1 MLTEMRGI
9 VMDFGPVRAVDHIDL
24 TINPG
29 EILGLLGE
37 NGAGKTTLMNILAGT
52 FSPTEGEIYI
62 DGKKV
67 SIGTS
72 LQAAAHGIRFIHQE
86 LSLCGDLS
94 VAENMFLAQELTTA
108 AVFLNKREMARRANM
123 VFERMGVDIDPFAL
137 AESLPPVEKQ
147 LVEIGRALLFKSN
160 LIIMDE
166 PTTALSNYEVEK
178 LFAIMKQLKEEGE
191 SFIYISHKMPELF
204 AICDSYFV
212 MRDGKFVARGNFSD
226 IDEQRITELM
236 IGRRL
241 AEDEF
246 ADKPAFASNE
256 VALSADN
263 LSGEYFHGV
272 SFELHKGEI
281 LAVTGLQGS
290 GRDMLADALFGV
302 TEYSGSIRVDGQT
315 LLQRNDSVIHHMKN
329 GIAMVPRSRLER
341 GIHNDLSISDNLSM
355 GYFNTRLKGLLINLN
370 RERERFERQKKALR
384 IKSDQPKNPITSLS
398 GGNQQKVILGRWLE
412 TSANIILFDNPTQGI
427 DIGSKFEIYH
437 LILRLA
443 QEGKAVLVFS
453 SEYQEI
459 FKLADSCLV
468 MYKGGINARLA
479 RQDITEKNIMYY
491 STGANLEGVKN
502 GQSL

>member
-1 MLTEMRGI
+1 
-9 VMDFGPVRAVDHIDL
+9 MDFGPVRAVDHIDL
-24 TINPG
+24 TIKPG
-29 EILGLLGE
+29 EIRGLLGE

-52 FSPTEGEIYI
+52 FPPTKGEIYI

-67 SIGTS
+67 SIDTPMR
-72 LQAAAHGIRFIHQE
+72 AAAHGIRFIHQE

-108 AVFLNKREMARRANM
+108 TIFLDTREMVRRAKL
-123 VFERMGVDIDPFAL
+123 VFERIGVDIDPLAL
-137 AESLPPVEKQ
+137 AETLPPAEKQ

-166 PTTALSNYEVEK
+166 PTTALSNHEVEK
-178 LFAIMKQLKEEGE
+178 LFSVMKQLKAEGE

-204 AICDSYFV
+204 EICDSYFV
-212 MRDGKFVARGNFSD
+212 MRDGGFVAEGNFSD
-226 IDEQRITELM
+226 IDEHELTELM

-241 AEDEF
+241 AEEAF
-246 ADKPAFASNE
+246 ADKQCFATDE

-263 LSGEYFHGV
+263 LSGKYFSEV
-272 SFELHKGEI
+272 SFDLHKGEI
-281 LAVTGLQGS
+281 LAMTGLQGS

-302 TEYSGSIRVDGQT
+302 TRYSGNISVNGQI
-315 LLQRNDSVIHHMKN
+315 LRQRNDAIISHMKK

-341 GIHNDLSISDNLSM
+341 GIHNDLSITDNLSM
-355 GYFNTRLKGLLINLN
+355 GYLNTKFKGLLINMK
-370 RERERFERQKKALR
+370 RESERFRRQKESLM
-384 IKSDQPKNPITSLS
+384 IKSDQPQNLITSLS

-412 TSANIILFDNPTQGI
+412 TDAGIILFDNPTQGI
-427 DIGSKFEIYH
+427 DVGSKFEIYH

-443 QEGKAVLVFS
+443 QAGKAVLVFS

-459 FKLADSCLV
+459 SKLADSCLV
-468 MYKGGINARLA
+468 MYKGRINARLA
-479 RQDITEKNIMYY
+479 RGDISEKSIMYY

>member
-1 MLTEMRGI
+1 
-9 VMDFGPVRAVDHIDL
+9 MDFGPVRAVDHIDL
-24 TINPG
+24 TIKPG

-52 FSPTEGEIYI
+52 FTPTEGEIYI

-67 SIGTS
+67 SIGTPM
-72 LQAAAHGIRFIHQE
+72 QAAARGIRFIHQE

-94 VAENMFLAQELTTA
+94 VAENMFLAQELTA
-108 AVFLNKREMARRANM
+108 AAFFLDTPEMVRQAKL
-123 VFERMGVDIDPFAL
+123 VFERIGVDIDPLAL
-137 AESLPPVEKQ
+137 AETLPPAEKQ

-166 PTTALSNYEVEK
+166 PTTALSNHEVEK
-178 LFAIMKQLKEEGE
+178 LFSVMKQLKAEGE

-204 AICDSYFV
+204 EICDSYFV
-212 MRDGKFVARGNFSD
+212 MRDGGFVAEGNFTD
-226 IDEQRITELM
+226 IDEHGLTELM

-241 AEDEF
+241 AEEAF
-246 ADKPAFASNE
+246 ADKQCFSTDE
-256 VALSADN
+256 IILSADN
-263 LSGEYFHGV
+263 LSGKYFSEV
-272 SFELHKGEI
+272 SFDLHKGEI
-281 LAVTGLQGS
+281 IAVTGLQGS

-302 TEYSGSIRVDGQT
+302 TRYSGNISVNGQI
-315 LLQRNDSVIHHMKN
+315 LRQRNDAIISHMKK

-341 GIHNDLSISDNLSM
+341 GIHNDLSITDNLSM
-355 GYFNTRLKGLLINLN
+355 GYLNTKFKGLLINMK
-370 RERERFERQKKALR
+370 RENERFQRQKESLM
-384 IKSDQPKNPITSLS
+384 IKSDQPQNLITSLS

-412 TSANIILFDNPTQGI
+412 TDAGIILFDNPTQGI
-427 DIGSKFEIYH
+427 DVGSKFEIYH

-443 QEGKAVLVFS
+443 QAGKAVLVFS

-459 FKLADSCLV
+459 SKLADSCLV
-468 MYKGGINARLA
+468 MYKGRINARLA
-479 RQDITEKNIMYY
+479 RVDISEKNIMYY